1 MATNRSLLGAI
12 VLMGVF
18 ALGIAPGA
26 ALADQGRGQGK
37 GRGEEKA
44 ERAREK
50 AENRG
55 DENARRD
62 DVVVIDREGHRR
74 IVREYY
80 TSNALPPGLAKR
92 DSLPPGLRKQLRE
105 RGALPPGLEK
115 RLTPVPAGLGGRLPA
130 VPAYYTRYFAGR
142 DLLVVDTRSNRVVS
156 IIPDVIP

>member
-1 MATNRSLLGAI
+1 MATNRSLLGAV

-55 DENARRD
+55 DEKARRD

-142 DLLVVDTRSNRVVS
+142 DLLVVDTRSNRVLA
-156 IIPDVIP
+156 IIPGVIP